1 MSYSTVDR
9 TVIILAAGAGTRM
22 RSTLPKVLHPIA
34 GRPMLQHVIDVA
46 HRLAARQTCV
56 VVSPTTI
63 SAIQQACGPQ
73 LDYAIQ
79 TTQRGTADAVSYALP
94 LITAPTGDAIILFG
108 DTPLITAHTI
118 EQLIQHKAERK
129 AAVCIMSF
137 DVPAPHNYG
146 RIVRDAAGHVTE
158 IVEAKNCT
166 PEQQLIREAN
176 SGIMVVDVAWL
187 HRAIPRIT
195 PNALTNEL
203 YLTDIVA
210 LANADFGVGAALALS
225 ASDASEAW
233 GINNRAQLAHAEALL
248 QTRVINTLW
257 EQGVTIIDPKQV
269 LIAPEAQIGA
279 DTVIWP
285 GSVITGQSVIASHCH
300 IGPHATIHDSH
311 IGEGSQ
317 VAHAYV
323 RHSTLPAYSQVAPFS
338 TLIEDVLR
346 SHTNSKEE
354 AQSQD

>member
-1 MSYSTVDR
+1 
-9 TVIILAAGAGTRM
+9 
-22 RSTLPKVLHPIA
+22 
-34 GRPMLQHVIDVA
+34 
-46 HRLAARQTCV
+46 
-56 VVSPTTI
+56 
-63 SAIQQACGPQ
+63 
-73 LDYAIQ
+73 
-79 TTQRGTADAVSYALP
+79 
-94 LITAPTGDAIILFG
+94 
-108 DTPLITAHTI
+108 
-118 EQLIQHKAERK
+118 
-129 AAVCIMSF
+129 
-137 DVPAPHNYG
+137 
-146 RIVRDAAGHVTE
+146 
-158 IVEAKNCT
+158 
-166 PEQQLIREAN
+166 
-176 SGIMVVDVAWL
+176 
-187 HRAIPRIT
+187 
-195 PNALTNEL
+195 
-203 YLTDIVA
+203 
-210 LANADFGVGAALALS
+210 
-225 ASDASEAW
+225 
-233 GINNRAQLAHAEALL
+233 LAHAEALL